1 MAVNSEARRLVISS
15 GPSQNVCNKHVNQLP
30 EPKRKNGS
38 ELGPKGS
45 LRCELA
51 SLSGVQ
57 SLGLGVISVFSWKPT
72 EIPRK
77 ISGSEKCGAV
87 AFQLS

>member
-15 GPSQNVCNKHVNQLP
+15 GPSQNLP